1 LRDAELEPSAIDVV
15 ACAASGVNRVD
26 LAEEEGLARVFGSDV
41 ATVAT
46 KGIWGESFGAAP
58 ALSMAAA
65 VAWLSGVTPAP
76 LLRGE
81 LNGEVRHV
89 LVTALGYYGNVS
101 VVILRKASEA

>member
-1 LRDAELEPSAIDVV
+1 
-15 ACAASGVNRVD
+15 VD

-46 KGIWGESFGAAP
+46 KGLWGETFGAAA

-65 VAWLSGVTPAP
+65 VGFLSGVTPAP

-81 LNGEVRHV
+81 APARLRTV

-101 VVILRKASEA
+101 AVILWKVDQA